1 MHDQYGVRKARERGA
16 DAALMKLGFVKEA
29 AGWDTVKRVVSA
41 PFRFH
46 PLQSTPTTL
55 GEKVWHGAAHV
66 LDMGRHL
73 VFGSPI
79 NDWERF
85 QHLRQQSGSGLKA
98 YGQMAKDY
106 MWSPKT
112 PFESGGGKW
121 FRRGMNTLGL
131 AMTGAEAYRALTG
144 DPSQRAGDIAALGT
158 SLVAGPVTGSL
169 GMFAGPMVHSAL
181 TSTARSAGHLLDS
194 PTQQPLELPPS
205 RDVPEHVSRALRSY
219 NTIKD
224 QTGAD
229 PR

>member
-46 PLQSTPTTL
+46 PLQGTPTTL
-55 GEKVWHGAAHV
+55 GEKVWHGAAPV

-106 MWSPKT
+106 LWTPKQWS
-112 PFESGGGKW
+112 EGNGGKW
-121 FRRGMNTLGL
+121 LRRGMNALGL
-131 AMTGAEAYRALTG
+131 AGTGYEAYRALTG
-144 DPSQRAGDIAALGT
+144 DPSQRAGDVAALGA

-169 GMFAGPMVHSAL
+169 GVFAGPVAHQL
-181 TSTARSAGHLLDS
+181 ITSGARQAGHLLDT
-194 PTQQPLELPPS
+194 PTEQPLTVPSS
-205 RDVPEHVSRALRSY
+205 RDVPAHISRAFRSI
-219 NTIKD
+219 NSIKD